1 MMYLET
7 SAIIALLAGEPEATD
22 LARRI
27 DEAKTNLIT
36 SPVSVTEAVVRF
48 ATIKGVTIP
57 ASQEIVSELLA
68 VLKAQTIS
76 ITPEIGNKATR
87 AYAQYGKGTGH
98 GAKLNLADVFSYA
111 CAKAYRVP
119 LLYKGND
126 FAKTDLA

>member
-1 MMYLET
+1 MMYIET
-7 SAIIALLAGEPEATD
+7 SAIIAMLAGE
-22 LARRI
+22 
-27 DEAKTNLIT
+27 DEAEKMAHKIDKATTNLIT
-36 SPVSVTEAVVRF
+36 SPMSVTEATVRF
-48 ATIKGVTIP
+48 ATIKGIEIL
-57 ASQEIVSELLA
+57 ASQELVSELLTT
-68 VLKAQTIS
+68 LKVQNIS
-76 ITPEIGNKATR
+76 ITPEIGNKAIR